1 MDMDSN
7 GKKSKLPAI
16 ITAVGVSLVVLL
28 CLFAL
33 PFKKETKKGDL
44 TIITKGPLIPWYQ
57 DKEIHQELEV
67 EEPSNAPIVGSWDF
81 PKEIVETI
89 HYRFGKIVSHECYAI
104 HQSGAEHDMTE
115 ESPHFAEEAY

>member
-1 MDMDSN
+1 MDSN

-16 ITAVGVSLVVLL
+16 ITAVGVTLAVLL
-28 CLFAL
+28 CLCAL

-44 TIITKGPLIPWYQ
+44 TIITKAPLIPWYQ

-89 HYRFGKIVSHECYAI
+89 HYCKFRFDGTPIPLTAAWPFRSERHEFPLLTA
-104 HQSGAEHDMTE
+104 
-115 ESPHFAEEAY
+115 